1 MRPISNPKMK
11 DIKVEA
17 ILHALADPVRVQIF
31 MEISEGD
38 CPQSCSNFLKV
49 KNKKLPK
56 STLSNHFRIL
66 REAGLIKSE
75 KKGLELHNTSRCKE
89 LKEKFG
95 TLITKILEAYKEQEK

>member
-1 MRPISNPKMK
+1 MRPIHNPKMK
-11 DIKVEA
+11 DIKVGA
-17 ILHALADPVRVQIF
+17 ILHALANRVRVQIF

-38 CPQSCSNFLKV
+38 CSQSCSNFLQV
-49 KNKKLPK
+49 KNKKMPK

-89 LKEKFG
+89 LKAKFG
-95 TLITKILEAYKEQEK
+95 GLIIKILEAYKEQEK